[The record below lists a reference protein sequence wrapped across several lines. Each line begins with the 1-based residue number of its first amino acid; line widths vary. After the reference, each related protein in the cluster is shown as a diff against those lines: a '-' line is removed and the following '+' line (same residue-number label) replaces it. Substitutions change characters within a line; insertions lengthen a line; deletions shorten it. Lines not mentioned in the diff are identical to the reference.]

1 MQHITQFSLLRI
13 IVCIILGLAMWV
25 VGLLHPDNIV
35 VQVTTAGLVVVNALL
50 FSYIL
55 CKMGASNLPSSFAV
69 CSYWVAFSAMPML
82 HTYWVGQLWIMGMM
96 CVLLLLANMK
106 YHHEPVEEIFV
117 ISLLS
122 GSLSLLTPISGLGII
137 LAWVYMLWHQVLSIR
152 LLLAS
157 VIGVSVVALYGYL
170 SVRVGWMDISWEHM
184 MESVNSNTW
193 WLLGLSV
200 ALYVAVYLPLRK
212 SSVAAGLNYILF
224 SLAVIGLGVC
234 SYFM

>member
-1 MQHITQFSLLRI
+1 
-13 IVCIILGLAMWV
+13 
-25 VGLLHPDNIV
+25 
-35 VQVTTAGLVVVNALL
+35 
-50 FSYIL
+50 
-55 CKMGASNLPSSFAV
+55 
-69 CSYWVAFSAMPML
+69 
-82 HTYWVGQLWIMGMM
+82 
-96 CVLLLLANMK
+96 
-106 YHHEPVEEIFV
+106 
-117 ISLLS
+117 
-122 GSLSLLTPISGLGII
+122 
-137 LAWVYMLWHQVLSIR
+137 

-157 VIGVSVVALYGYL
+157 VIGVSVVALYSYL